1 MRKTKQRRPGFEALE
16 SMTLLSGLMGAAA
29 ATAAPN
35 PIHLTGSMTI
45 GTSIHLL
52 KMALMQHS
60 LNPAEKG
67 SGSISP
73 LGHVTGSGNGLSPFA
88 LATSGVSSGSITLTA
103 KTGKVFV
110 SISGLTPVD
119 NGFGPSPQ
127 TTIIAAGQFK
137 ITGGTS
143 AYAGETGTGTIQIT
157 VPVRG
162 KFTAIF
168 S

>member
-1 MRKTKQRRPGFEALE
+1 MRKTLQRRPGFDALE
-16 SMTLLSGLMGAAA
+16 SMTLLSGLTGAGV
-29 ATAAPN
+29 ATAAHN

-45 GTSIHLL
+45 GTSIQSL
-52 KMALMQHS
+52 KMALRQHS

-88 LATSGVSSGSITLTA
+88 LATGAPSSGSFTLTA

-110 SISGLTPVD
+110 SMIGLTPVD
-119 NGFGPSPQ
+119 NGFGPIPQ
-127 TTIIAAGQFK
+127 TTIIAAGK
-137 ITGGTS
+137 YTITGGTG
-143 AYAGETGTGTIQIT
+143 AYAGETGSGTVQIT